1 MKTDQHV
8 SVTRGDSERVV
19 IPIADGDTDGWISDL
34 STMVIRYEITTGDG
48 SGTAVISKTDSDAAI
63 TIEKAG
69 DINSTA
75 LDDTGV
81 PDTADVIVVDLAGS
95 ETTTFDE
102 YRYYHE
108 CELEDPNGIVKTVLK
123 GQVAV
128 ESSAT

>member
-95 ETTTFDE
+95 ETATFDE